1 MRLGTCIALELAVA
15 AGAIGGLWIG
25 VGHTVRLADEY
36 VAERDAS
43 AATLSDRH
51 TRLAPTRVPG
61 GWLAVQ
67 PKSAPATVFDA
78 PDDALLAPLAAAPVT
93 RVKINRGGT
102 SLSLRIDFAN
112 GSRCAFKPEQIHLH
126 SNPRKEIA
134 AYRIDRLLQI
144 GHVQPA
150 KAIRLRLADLVAAA
164 DPDVRAVTAQRLHD
178 EAIARPVDPADPA
191 TLELRGVASWWITD
205 IRDAHLGPALV
216 DQAEGMDLWTQELK
230 VGAPIPAQHRVLVEQ
245 LSTLV
250 VFDVLIDNFDRWSG
264 SNTKASPDGK
274 ILYFMDNAIAF
285 SKYTQGHDMNLGP
298 FRRIQKFSR
307 GLVERLRAL
316 NTESVT
322 AALDV
327 TGQDA
332 GLGPLL
338 DADQIAAILARR
350 DYIVGYVDRLI
361 AQYGEDAVL
370 AFP

>member
-1 MRLGTCIALELAVA
+1 LGTCIALELAVA
-15 AGAIGGLWIG
+15 AGALGGLWIG
-25 VGHTVRLADEY
+25 MGHTVRVADEY
-36 VAERDAS
+36 IHERDA
-43 AATLSDRH
+43 AAANLSDRR
-51 TRLAPTRVPG
+51 TLPTPSRLPA
-61 GWLAVQ
+61 GWLKVDFAT
-67 PKSAPATVFDA
+67 APRTVFDA
-78 PDDALLAPLAAAPVT
+78 PDDVLLAPLGDAPVT

-112 GSRCAFKPEQIHLH
+112 GSRAAFKPEQIHLH

-150 KAIRLRLADLVAAA
+150 KAIRFPVADLIAAA
-164 DPDVRAVTAQRLHD
+164 DPATRSTIAQRLGA
-178 EAIARPVDPADPA
+178 EAVARQG
-191 TLELRGVASWWITD
+191 ELRGVVSWWIPE
-205 IRDAHLGPALV
+205 IRDARINGAYV
-216 DQAEGMDLWTQELK
+216 DQAEGMEVWTRELK
-230 VGAPIPAQHRVLVEQ
+230 IGVPIPEQHRALVEQ
-245 LSTLV
+245 LSTMV
-250 VFDVLIDNFDRWSG
+250 VFDVVIDNFDRWSG

-298 FRRIQKFSR
+298 LQRIQKFSR
-307 GLVERLRAL
+307 GLIQKLRAL
-316 NTESVT
+316 SIETVT
-322 AALDV
+322 ASIDV

-338 DADQIAAILARR
+338 DDEQIHAVLARR